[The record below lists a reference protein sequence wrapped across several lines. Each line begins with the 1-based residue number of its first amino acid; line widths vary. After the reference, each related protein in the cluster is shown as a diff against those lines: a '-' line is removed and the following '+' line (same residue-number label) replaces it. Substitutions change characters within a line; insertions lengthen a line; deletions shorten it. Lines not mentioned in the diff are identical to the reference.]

1 MAVCQMFHWDGG
13 IEKVRGEIK
22 HLEMALG
29 AFAAAAAAPNGLLTT
44 FSKCEAPSG
53 RLQKVILYVT
63 SRQKTLQWLFL
74 NWDLVYKFRQN
85 SEYYKSTNRKVR
97 NYDFGRLYFDLCLP
111 RTWGGGSGSIPS
123 TTGRLRWVPRSP
135 ERLPGCYRLPCL
147 TTLAGSKWNTLFLL
161 WVAWPFSGV
170 WSIVSVRA
178 NGSLSA
184 FHKGTIYGASLICWW
199 PRTAQAP
206 PIWSHHP
213 LSAAYSNLMTRH
225 RLRVFD
231 SSC

>member
-1 MAVCQMFHWDGG
+1 MAVCQMFHRDGG

-22 HLEMALG
+22 HLEMASR
-29 AFAAAAAAPNGLLTT
+29 AFAAAAAPNGHLTP

-53 RLQKVILYVT
+53 CLQVIFARYIKAENT
-63 SRQKTLQWLFL
+63 SVVVFKLRFGIYNLDKSLSIIKAQTETSGTMTSG
-74 NWDLVYKFRQN
+74 KFILTWF
-85 SEYYKSTNRKVR
+85 S
-97 NYDFGRLYFDLCLP
+97 L
-111 RTWGGGSGSIPS
+111 TWGRGSGSIPS
-123 TTGRLRWVPRSP
+123 TTGWLRWVPRSP
-135 ERLPGCYRLPCL
+135 ERLPECYQLPCL
-147 TTLAGSKWNTLFLL
+147 TTLAGSKWSTLFLPCM
-161 WVAWPFSGV
+161 AWPFSGV

-225 RLRVFD
+225 RLRVFN